1 MSGTAPEK
9 QRRAPFSPMITPQ
22 TQLTSD
28 PSVAMIPSLG
38 LSLLSPE
45 YDVLD
50 LEAQNFTKG
59 LFNGQPP
66 SNTQANV
73 PMVLDNSPLSM
84 TDSPQANS
92 STATATSNPSRSSFS
107 HTTPSNSSLA
117 ASSSP
122 VSSPSNASTKQPVNG
137 ETNSTTA
144 AMAGEQNPCTN
155 LASSPEATTTPH
167 ISIPHPVKSHG
178 SSPFVN
184 ADDAH
189 ARNVENQGGFEFSL
203 DPLAVEGLSFN
214 DYFMMPSS
222 GSGNDSSS
230 PNSGDSYISRSVNDI
245 LYMSKHADKLPID
258 GVPDDC
264 SENGFSLA
272 SSVNSL
278 RSDPPT
284 SFALNSYQSPQESFE
299 GILPS
304 HSRSNSIVGS
314 HHNSQSS
321 QMRRSSQSYS
331 ALSRISSST
340 SVAGSRNVNR
350 GFQIGPLSNMTDDQD
365 TFSSASSSPKI
376 RRTSS
381 QVNAS
386 SLLHQQL
393 KMAAAG
399 VATDSSSILTSPPS
413 SSYVSNI
420 NSKLSSAAQSP
431 NSSSSQL
438 FKGDATPSECT
449 NCHTRTTP
457 LWRRNPKGEPLC
469 NACGLFLKLHGEVR
483 PLSLKT
489 DIIKKRNR
497 NTSGPNL
504 PGSGPASFGK
514 QPSSSAPRPPSGVAR
529 PIASGPISRNNAR
542 HVPIAPKRPLV
553 LAPAPPKPSRPVDI
567 RPQRLGDYKMSQR
580 VRQQNGNKPLA
591 RASVKS
597 PIGVQSA
604 PEVDV
609 KEEKWDWLKMQ

>member
-1 MSGTAPEK
+1 M
-9 QRRAPFSPMITPQ
+9 APFSPMITPQ

-107 HTTPSNSSLA
+107 HTTPSSSSLA

-122 VSSPSNASTKQPVNG
+122 VSSPSNTNTKLANVEAG
-137 ETNSTTA
+137 SSTTKGVIV
-144 AMAGEQNPCTN
+144 GEQNHQTSIAC
-155 LASSPEATTTPH
+155 SPEATTTPH

-184 ADDAH
+184 ADNTRE
-189 ARNVENQGGFEFSL
+189 RNAESQGFEFSL

-245 LYMSKHADKLPID
+245 LYMTKHEDRLPLD

-264 SENGFSLA
+264 SETGFSLA

-304 HSRSNSIVGS
+304 HSRSNSIIGGHHSS
-314 HHNSQSS
+314 HSS

-350 GFQIGPLSNMTDDQD
+350 GFQIGPLSNMTDDQE

-399 VATDSSSILTSPPS
+399 VATDSSSIITSPS
-413 SSYVSNI
+413 SSSYMSNI

-431 NSSSSQL
+431 SSSSGQL

-489 DIIKKRNR
+489 DVIKKRNR
-497 NTSGPNL
+497 NTSGPTL
-504 PGSGPASFGK
+504 PGSGSASFAK
-514 QPSSSAPRPPSGVAR
+514 QPSSSAPRISNGTTRPS
-529 PIASGPISRNNAR
+529 ASGLAVRNNAR

-567 RPQRLGDYKMSQR
+567 RPQRLGDYKTSQK
-580 VRQQNGNKPLA
+580 VRQQNGSKPIA
-591 RASVKS
+591 RAVTVKS
-597 PIGVQSA
+597 PIGAQSA
-604 PEVDV
+604 PEVNI